1 MKEST
6 INLTSNEKLPSVGTV
21 LKETR
26 EKRKLSIEQVA
37 AKLFSD
43 PDILKDLEND
53 IFKKLGGNV
62 FIKGY
67 IRNYSKLLDL
77 DSAELIDRVTNQ
89 LELEEEKIV
98 LPKITEHLVALRI
111 IAVVSLILLLVT
123 VAGMYVSHN

>member
-6 INLTSNEKLPSVGTV
+6 INLTSNEQLPSVGTL
-21 LKETR
+21 LKEAR
-26 EKRKLSIEQVA
+26 IKSKLTIEQVA
-37 AKLFSD
+37 TKLFSD
-43 PDILKDLEND
+43 PDIIEDLEND

-62 FIKGY
+62 YTKGY
-67 IRNYSKLLDL
+67 IRNYSKLLCL
-77 DSAELIDRVTNQ
+77 DSAELIDLLTNQ

-111 IAVVSLILLLVT
+111 IAIVSLILLSVT

>member
-1 MKEST
+1 MKEYT
-6 INLTSNEKLPSVGTV
+6 INLTSNEQLPSVGTV
-21 LKETR
+21 LKEAR

-111 IAVVSLILLLVT
+111 IAIVSLILLSVT

>member
-6 INLTSNEKLPSVGTV
+6 INLTSNEQLPSVGTL
-21 LKETR
+21 LKEAR
-26 EKRKLSIEQVA
+26 IKSKLTIEQVA
-37 AKLFSD
+37 TKLFSD
-43 PDILKDLEND
+43 PDIVEDLEND

-62 FIKGY
+62 YIKGY
-67 IRNYSKLLDL
+67 IRNYSKLLGL
-77 DSAELIDRVTNQ
+77 DSAVLIDLLTNQ

>member
-6 INLTSNEKLPSVGTV
+6 INLTSNEQLPSVGTL

-77 DSAELIDRVTNQ
+77 DSAELIDLVTNQ

>member
-6 INLTSNEKLPSVGTV
+6 INLTSNEQLPSVGTL
-21 LKETR
+21 LKEAR
-26 EKRKLSIEQVA
+26 IKNKLTIEQVA
-37 AKLFSD
+37 TKLFSD
-43 PDILKDLEND
+43 PDIVEDLEND

-62 FIKGY
+62 YIKGY
-67 IRNYSKLLDL
+67 IRNYSKLLGL
-77 DSAELIDRVTNQ
+77 DSAELIDLLTNQ

-111 IAVVSLILLLVT
+111 IAIVSLILLSVT

>member
-6 INLTSNEKLPSVGTV
+6 INKASNEPLASVGSL

-26 EKRKLSIEQVA
+26 EKRKLSLEDAA

-43 PDILKDLEND
+43 PDILEDLENN
-53 IFKKLGGNV
+53 IFEKLGGNV

-77 DSAELIDRVTNQ
+77 DSTELIDLLANQ

-111 IAVVSLILLLVT
+111 IAIVSLILLLVT
-123 VAGMYVSHN
+123 ILGMYVSHN

>member
-6 INLTSNEKLPSVGTV
+6 INLTSNEQLPSVGTL
-21 LKETR
+21 LKEAR
-26 EKRKLSIEQVA
+26 IKSKLTIEQVA
-37 AKLFSD
+37 TKLFSD
-43 PDILKDLEND
+43 PDIVEDLEND

-62 FIKGY
+62 YIKGY
-67 IRNYSKLLDL
+67 IRNYSKLLGL
-77 DSAELIDRVTNQ
+77 DSAELIDLLANQ

-111 IAVVSLILLLVT
+111 IAIVSLILLTVT

>member
-6 INLTSNEKLPSVGTV
+6 INLTSNEQLPSVGTL
-21 LKETR
+21 LKEAR
-26 EKRKLSIEQVA
+26 IKSKLTIEQVA
-37 AKLFSD
+37 TKLFSD
-43 PDILKDLEND
+43 PDIVEDLEND

-62 FIKGY
+62 YIKGY
-67 IRNYSKLLDL
+67 IRNYSKLLGL
-77 DSAELIDRVTNQ
+77 DSAVLIDLLTNQ

-111 IAVVSLILLLVT
+111 IAIVSLILLSVT

>member
-6 INLTSNEKLPSVGTV
+6 INKASNKPLASVGSL
-21 LKETR
+21 LKEAR
-26 EKRKLSIEQVA
+26 EKRKLSLEDA
-37 AKLFSD
+37 ATKLFSD
-43 PDILKDLEND
+43 PDILEDLENN
-53 IFKKLGGNV
+53 IFEKLGGNV

-77 DSAELIDRVTNQ
+77 DSTELIDLLANQ

-123 VAGMYVSHN
+123 ILGMYVSHN

>member
-6 INLTSNEKLPSVGTV
+6 INKASNEPLASVGSL
-21 LKETR
+21 LKEAR
-26 EKRKLSIEQVA
+26 EKRKLSLEDAA

-43 PDILKDLEND
+43 PDILEDLENN
-53 IFKKLGGNV
+53 IFEKLGGNV

-77 DSAELIDRVTNQ
+77 DSTELIDLLANQ

-123 VAGMYVSHN
+123 ILGMYVSHN

>member
-6 INLTSNEKLPSVGTV
+6 INKASNKPLASVGSL
-21 LKETR
+21 LKEAR
-26 EKRKLSIEQVA
+26 EKRKLSLEDAA

-43 PDILKDLEND
+43 PDILEDLENN
-53 IFKKLGGNV
+53 IFEKLGGNV

-77 DSAELIDRVTNQ
+77 DSTELIDLLANQ

-111 IAVVSLILLLVT
+111 IAIVSLILLSVT

>member
-6 INLTSNEKLPSVGTV
+6 INKASNKPLASVGSL
-21 LKETR
+21 LKEAR
-26 EKRKLSIEQVA
+26 EKRKLSLEDAA

-43 PDILKDLEND
+43 PDILEDLENN
-53 IFKKLGGNV
+53 IFEKLGGNV

-77 DSAELIDRVTNQ
+77 DSTELIDLLANQ

-123 VAGMYVSHN
+123 ILGMYVSHN

>member
-6 INLTSNEKLPSVGTV
+6 INKASNKPLASVGSL
-21 LKETR
+21 LKEAR
-26 EKRKLSIEQVA
+26 EKRKLSLEDAA

-43 PDILKDLEND
+43 PDILEDLENN
-53 IFKKLGGNV
+53 IFEKLGGNV

-77 DSAELIDRVTNQ
+77 DSTELIDLLANQ

-111 IAVVSLILLLVT
+111 IAIVSLILLLVT
-123 VAGMYVSHN
+123 ILGMYVSHN

>member
-6 INLTSNEKLPSVGTV
+6 INKASNEPLVSVGSL
-21 LKETR
+21 LKEAR
-26 EKRKLSIEQVA
+26 EKRKLSLEDAA

-43 PDILKDLEND
+43 PDILEDLENN
-53 IFKKLGGNV
+53 IFEKLGGNV

-77 DSAELIDRVTNQ
+77 DSTELIDLLANQ

-111 IAVVSLILLLVT
+111 IAIVSLILLLVT
-123 VAGMYVSHN
+123 ILGMYVSHN

>member
-1 MKEST
+1 MKKST
-6 INLTSNEKLPSVGTV
+6 INLTSNEQLPSVGTL
-21 LKETR
+21 LKEAR

-77 DSAELIDRVTNQ
+77 DSAELIDLVTNQ

-111 IAVVSLILLLVT
+111 IALVSLILLLVT
-123 VAGMYVSHN
+123 VAGMFVSHN